1 MPLVPIHA
9 AGTVLPA
16 GHYSQAIVHNGLVFV
31 SGQLPVDLTTGMPC
45 TGPIADQTRRVLA
58 NLRTVLQASGSE
70 LDLLLSVTVY
80 LTDVALW
87 GEFNAVYAEELGA
100 HRPARTVVPTGPLRH
115 GFLIEVS
122 AVAAQRGTPGAGPS
136 STPG

>member
-1 MPLVPIHA
+1 MIITPIQA
-9 AGTVLPA
+9 PGTALPA
-16 GHYSQAIVHNGLVFV
+16 GHYSQAIVANGLVYV
-31 SGQLPVDLTTGMPC
+31 SGQLPVDLTTGTRD
-45 TGPIADQTRRVLA
+45 TGPLADQTRRVLA
-58 NLRTVLQASGSE
+58 NLRAVLQASGSD

-122 AVAAQRGTPGAGPS
+122 AVAAQRGAPGAGPV